1 MRRAATILSLIGVL
15 GSAQAESVRPIRLSD
30 DSGRIVELPAPAQ
43 RIVSLLPSLTESV
56 CALQACDRL
65 VGVDRASNW
74 PTSVRNLPQLGGLAD
89 AQIEQIYALRPDLV
103 LAPTSLRARA
113 RLNSLG
119 LTVLAL
125 EPRTLD
131 DIHRTLQVLGQ
142 ALGKESAATRLWREL
157 DADIDRAA
165 RRVPGGL
172 RGSRVYFEVS
182 ESPHAAAETSFI
194 GELLQRLQLGNA
206 VPTGLGPFPA
216 LNPEFVVR
224 AAPDIIMATEASVAR
239 MPARPGWST
248 LKALRQ
254 QQMCAFGQQT
264 FDILMRPGPRLGE
277 AAALLADCM
286 QSIGT
291 PPR

>member
-1 MRRAATILSLIGVL
+1 MRRAAMILALIGVL
-15 GSAQAESVRPIRLSD
+15 GSAQAESARPIRLSD
-30 DSGRIVELPAPAQ
+30 DSGRTIELAAPAQ

-56 CALQACDRL
+56 CVLQACDRL

-74 PTSVRNLPQLGGLAD
+74 PASVRSLPQLGGLAD
-89 AQIEQIYALRPDLV
+89 AQIEQIVALRPDLV

-113 RLNSLG
+113 RLSSLG

-125 EPRTLD
+125 EPRTFGDLR
-131 DIHRTLQVLGQ
+131 RTLQILGQ
-142 ALGKESAATRLWREL
+142 ALGRETAATRLWLDL
-157 DADIDRAA
+157 DAGIDRAA
-165 RRVPGGL
+165 SRVPSAL

-182 ESPHAAAETSFI
+182 ESPHAAANTSFI

-224 AAPDIIMATEASVAR
+224 AAPDIIMATDASVAR

-254 QQMCAFGQQT
+254 QQVCAFGPAA
-264 FDILMRPGPRLGE
+264 FDILMRPGPRLGD
-277 AAALLADCM
+277 AAALLADCL
-286 QSIGT
+286 QAIGT
-291 PPR
+291 TPR